1 MAQCT
6 AISSVGSRHLDREV
20 FCRRVAR
27 RAARFRPG
35 SSEGILMLG
44 EPRLTA
50 LFERV
55 FCHRLSSLGDGRSG
69 RIAIGSRARR
79 IFQLV
84 SIERVARLSIGPSE
98 GVLVPGESRLGFIE
112 VVSQCR
118 GFGRLVQPRGVA
130 FLGGV
135 LLPGGP
141 MKLVALLLFVL
152 LLR

>member
-1 MAQCT
+1 MAQYT

-27 RAARFRPG
+27 RVARFRPG

-79 IFQLV
+79 ILV
-84 SIERVARLSIGPSE
+84 RIERVARLSIGPSE

-141 MKLVALLLFVL
+141 RKLVALLLFVL

>member
-1 MAQCT
+1 MAQYT

-20 FCRRVAR
+20 FCRRV
-27 RAARFRPG
+27 ARFRPG

-55 FCHRLSSLGDGRSG
+55 FCHWLSSLGDGRSG

-79 IFQLV
+79 ILV

-141 MKLVALLLFVL
+141 RKLVALLLFVL

>member
-1 MAQCT
+1 MAQYT

-27 RAARFRPG
+27 RAARYRLG

-55 FCHRLSSLGDGRSG
+55 FCHWLSSLGDGRSG

-79 IFQLV
+79 ILV

-141 MKLVALLLFVL
+141 RKLVALLLFVL